1 MDEKSFEEQILD
13 ELRKTDNL
21 MFYIAGRRELSNRDA
36 GLEEIQEQLSQNYA
50 TINRL
55 YKKLVERENNS

>member
-1 MDEKSFEEQILD
+1 MGEKSFEEQILD

-21 MFYIAGRRELSNRDA
+21 LFYVAGRRELSNPDA
-36 GLEEIQEQLSQNYA
+36 GLEQIQEQLLRNYK